1 MTIDV
6 YCHCYHCVP
15 GGGQLLSLLLLL
27 SLSLSIVRLLSSF
40 IYNFVTYHFGRPA
53 AALRRLLQDLD
64 ADRGTVQ
71 AKLTMARKIKWNDY
85 FAQVVTTISVPC
97 QLQPSRSV
105 RAHDAGVGGCQVG
118 GGHAG
123 QAGQDLNQVDRQKG
137 TGREQRA
144 AHVDRALV

>member
-1 MTIDV
+1 MFSAESQAMSRLHQI
-6 YCHCYHCVP
+6 
-15 GGGQLLSLLLLL
+15 SLACIT
-27 SLSLSIVRLLSSF
+27 S
-40 IYNFVTYHFGRPA
+40 GRPA

-105 RAHDAGVGGCQVG
+105 RAHDAG
-118 GGHAG
+118 A
-123 QAGQDLNQVDRQKG
+123 
-137 TGREQRA
+137 
-144 AHVDRALV
+144 